1 MNEEKSINQPA
12 ETTEAQY
19 VAPQIEVIEVE
30 TAQNLLGGSPLP
42 NMPGKPW

>member
-30 TAQNLLGGSPLP
+30 TAQNLLGGSLDPIRE
-42 NMPGKPW
+42 GGFV